1 MIVPVALPVGA
12 VGLIDQV
19 LPIAPGEEKRAHHAR
34 LFEHRQLG
42 FYLLHGK
49 IWKDEAADR
58 VFVFP
63 GGKIAVYADS
73 PAQVAAPP
81 LDIALILDMRQLSG
95 AQPHADGKA
104 VGMDIPV
111 RALFAAV
118 YRSGI

>member
-34 LFEHRQLG
+34 LFEHRQLS

-49 IWKDEAADR
+49 IWQDEAADR

-63 GGKIAVYADS
+63 GGKIAVHADS

-81 LDIALILDMRQLSG
+81 FDIALILDMRQLSG
-95 AQPHADGKA
+95 AQPHDDGKA

-111 RALFAAV
+111 HALFTV
-118 YRSGI
+118 VHRGGI